1 MSSDLGLGGSE
12 AGGLG
17 DAGYGPSGSPYGDSG
32 YSGNYNTGDFSA
44 SLGGGNYTSPGEMDQ
59 AAANFNAI
67 ANEVAAA
74 EASGLQA
81 GAYSPAQLDAILGML
96 SEPVGEN
103 AASGKGFHSPGI
115 SYGLLASLDREGLG
129 KMDIPG
135 FGQNIEQ
142 ALAAQNVHN
151 ILNYTVPALVSMVP
165 GYGTVSALGK
175 GIANIHGLMTG
186 RLTPAEVMPGL
197 AAGLIGA
204 KTGIPSGILEGVFQ
218 GDLGK
223 AAGAGAQAGLGTLA
237 NSFGPLAGLAVGLS
251 GIGSAVNKGVS
262 DAVSGAV
269 GGGKSGGLGGLPG
282 AGPAPST
289 SAAPT
294 GNASGDTGST
304 PDTYAVLAAIEQ
316 AAQEP
321 AQPAWERQTVA
332 GRYGPTVQY
341 EFGA

>member
-1 MSSDLGLGGSE
+1 M
-12 AGGLG
+12 
-17 DAGYGPSGSPYGDSG
+17 
-32 YSGNYNTGDFSA
+32 
-44 SLGGGNYTSPGEMDQ
+44 SPGEVSGGMDAVSGGSSDVGGGSGAPDTGYDLENTV
-59 AAANFNAI
+59 AAGLDVATNLANAF
-67 ANEVAAA
+67 AAA

-96 SEPVGEN
+96 SEPVSEN

-115 SYGLLASLDREGLG
+115 SYGLLDSLDKEGLG

-151 ILNYTVPALVSMVP
+151 VLNYTVPALVSMVP

-237 NSFGPLAGLAVGLS
+237 NSMSPFGGLAVGLS
-251 GIGSAVNKGVS
+251 GIGPSFGKAVS
-262 DAVSGAV
+262 DAVSGAT
-269 GGGKSGGLGGLPG
+269 GGAPSSSSSGLTGLLGG
-282 AGPAPST
+282 AGTPSQG
-289 SAAPT
+289 SAPT
-294 GNASGDTGST
+294 GNTYGDTGIN

-321 AQPAWERQTVA
+321 TQPAWEREMVA
-332 GRYGPTVQY
+332 GRYGPITNY